1 MITLNK
7 LKKLG
12 KRGTLGLISGLRE
25 IVTELFVDE
34 KGKSGPFSFI
44 ESIKHFK
51 TRLVLRIAVHRI
63 RI

>member
-25 IVTELFVDE
+25 IVTELFIDE
-34 KGKSGPFSFI
+34 KGESGPFSFI
-44 ESIKHFK
+44 ESI
-51 TRLVLRIAVHRI
+51 
-63 RI
+63 